1 MGQPVGKQGSG
12 HYDSEALLEVSGYQS
27 GAGQHTG
34 IEKQHPDP
42 TILDQEQVICFGLCH
57 VAKTY

>member
-1 MGQPVGKQGSG
+1 MELPAGKQVSG
-12 HYDSEALLEVSGYQS
+12 HHDSEAHLEVSGYQS

-42 TILDQEQVICFGLCH
+42 IILDQEQVICIGLCH